1 MDRRKHWKLL
11 FWIYCAGML
20 TLLFWR
26 TPNWGPAPY
35 RERVLEMVNSVPF
48 ETIRRY
54 IRLLGSRA
62 PVFVRL
68 AVVNLFGNI
77 LLFVPL
83 GLLMPAA
90 YPGLGR
96 WWKTML
102 VTAGAVTAVE
112 LTQMLTLLGTCDIDD
127 LILNLL
133 GAAMG
138 YGLFLILRKNEGSA
152 AD

>member
-1 MDRRKHWKLL
+1 MAGKKHWKLL

-20 TLLFWR
+20 ALLFWR
-26 TPNWGPAPY
+26 IPNLGPGPY
-35 RERVLEMVNSVPF
+35 GERISEMVNLVPF
-48 ETIRRY
+48 ETVRRY
-54 IRLLGSRA
+54 IRLLGTEA

-68 AVVNLFGNI
+68 AVVNLLGNI
-77 LLFVPL
+77 VMFVPL

-96 WWKTML
+96 WWKVLIT
-102 VTAGAVTAVE
+102 TGGAVVAVE

-138 YGLFLILRKNEGSA
+138 YGLFLILRNIKGSA
-152 AD
+152 AK

>member
-20 TLLFWR
+20 ALLFWR
-26 TPNWGPAPY
+26 SPNWSPAPY
-35 RERVLEMVNSVPF
+35 WDRVPGLLNPVPF
-48 ETIRRY
+48 ETICRY
-54 IRLLGSRA
+54 IRLLSHPDRA
-62 PVFVRL
+62 YVRI
-68 AVVNLFGNI
+68 AVVNLFGNVI
-77 LLFVPL
+77 MFVPL

-90 YPGLGR
+90 YPGLAR
-96 WWKTML
+96 WWKTL
-102 VTAGAVTAVE
+102 LASAGAVITVE

-138 YGLFLILRKNEGSA
+138 YGLFLILRKTKGSA
-152 AD
+152 AN